1 MTKEYFSLKVK
12 KEGDKRKEISENV
25 KLIDS
30 SSENDW
36 IRKTDVNPDYMK
48 TLLSKVK
55 KKALWIQDLSSLK
68 V

>member
-55 KKALWIQDLSSLK
+55 KKSTVNPGFK
-68 V
+68 

>member
-55 KKALWIQDLSSLK
+55 KKKHCESRI
-68 V
+68 

>member
-30 SSENDW
+30 SSEND
-36 IRKTDVNPDYMK
+36 
-48 TLLSKVK
+48 
-55 KKALWIQDLSSLK
+55 
-68 V
+68 